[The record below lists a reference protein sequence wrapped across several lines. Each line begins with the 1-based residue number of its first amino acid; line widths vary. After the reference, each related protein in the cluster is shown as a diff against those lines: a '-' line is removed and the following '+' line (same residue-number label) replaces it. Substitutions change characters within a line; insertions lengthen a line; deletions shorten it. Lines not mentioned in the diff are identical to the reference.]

1 MKEVFNNLANSTD
14 ETREE
19 VLKQLLKKMGKKELE
34 EWIKNSDMS
43 EEFKQKMLAD
53 MNKILRKFFLCFWY
67 LFAIRL
73 VFFNCF

>member
-1 MKEVFNNLANSTD
+1 MNQIFDNMQTSSD

-19 VLKQLLKKMGKKELE
+19 ILKQLLKKMGQKELE

-53 MNKILRKFFLCFWY
+53 LNKIMGLT
-67 LFAIRL
+67 
-73 VFFNCF
+73 

>member
-1 MKEVFNNLANSTD
+1 MNQIFDNMQTSSD

-19 VLKQLLKKMGKKELE
+19 ILKQLLKKMGQKELE

-53 MNKILRKFFLCFWY
+53 LNKIMGLI
-67 LFAIRL
+67 LFMDISS
-73 VFFNCF
+73 